1 MLTTHKDASVMG
13 IIFPNTYDNLV
24 PQLVTERAMAAI
36 PFAGRYRLIDFMLS
50 SMTNAGIGNVSLVTR
65 NNYHSLMDH
74 LGSGREWDLARKH
87 GGLNIIPPFAE
98 RTVTKIYDG
107 RMEALA
113 SILRFLDVQ
122 KEKYI
127 IITDCFQALNIDFK
141 PFIHA
146 HIDSGADVTAMY
158 QVASIP
164 DGAKNGN
171 YTLTLDENGRVTEF
185 LNNDYRA
192 GKQNLCM
199 NIYILER
206 EHLISMIKEA
216 MVRGLLYFERDMLA
230 PNLRT
235 LRVQGY
241 RYDGYVARI
250 ADLKSFFD
258 ENMRLLEDKNLD
270 ALFDKSRPVY
280 TKIRDDNPT
289 RYVAGARVNNS
300 MIADGCIIEGTVEN
314 SVLFRGVHVE
324 KGAVVRNCVLLQ
336 DTVVEVNA
344 NVEYVVTDK
353 DVQISAGKKL
363 SGSDTFPVYVAK
375 AHTV

>member
-122 KEKYI
+122 KEKYV

-141 PFIHA
+141 PFIRA

-171 YTLTLDENGRVTEF
+171 YTLTLDENSRVTEF

>member
-24 PQLVTERAMAAI
+24 PQLVAERAMAAI

-98 RTVTKIYDG
+98 RTVTKIYEG

-113 SILRFLDVQ
+113 SILRFLEVQ
-122 KEKYI
+122 KEKYVLL
-127 IITDCFQALNIDFK
+127 TDCFQALNIDFK
-141 PFIHA
+141 AFVRA
-146 HIDSGADVTAMY
+146 HIESGADVTAMY
-158 QVASIP
+158 QVAAIP

-171 YTLTLDENGRVTEF
+171 YTLTLDEKNRVQEI

-199 NIYILER
+199 NIYIMER
-206 EHLISMIKEA
+206 EHLIGMIKEA
-216 MVRGLLYFERDMLA
+216 AVRGQLYFERDMLA

-235 LRVQGY
+235 LDVRGY

-250 ADLKSFFD
+250 ADLKSFYD
-258 ENMRLLEDKNLD
+258 ENMRLLEDQNLD
-270 ALFDKSRPVY
+270 ALFDKSRPIY

-289 RYVAGARVNNS
+289 RYVAGAKVNNS
-300 MIADGCIIEGTVEN
+300 MVADGCIIEGTVEN

-324 KGAVVRNCVLLQ
+324 KGAVVRNCVLMQ

-344 NVEYVVTDK
+344 NVEYLVTDK

-375 AHTV
+375 AHSV

>member
-50 SMTNAGIGNVSLVTR
+50 NMTNAGVGNVSLVTR

-122 KEKYI
+122 KEKYV

-141 PFIHA
+141 PFIRA

-158 QVASIP
+158 QVALIP

-300 MIADGCIIEGTVEN
+300 MIADGCTIEGTVEN

>member
-1 MLTTHKDASVMG
+1 MG

-24 PQLVTERAMAAI
+24 PQLVAERALAAI

-113 SILRFLDVQ
+113 SILRFLEVQ
-122 KEKYI
+122 KEKYVLL
-127 IITDCFQALNIDFK
+127 TDCFQAVNIDFRA
-141 PFIHA
+141 FIYA
-146 HIDSGADVTAMY
+146 HIESCADVTAMY
-158 QVASIP
+158 QVTSIP

-171 YTLTLDENGRVTEF
+171 YTLTIGDDGRVTEF
-185 LNNDYRA
+185 LNNDYRS

-206 EHLISMIKEA
+206 EQLISMIKESA
-216 MVRGLLYFERDMLA
+216 VRGLLYFERDMLA
-230 PNLRT
+230 PNLRS
-235 LRVQGY
+235 LNVQSY

-250 ADLKSFFD
+250 SDLKSFYD
-258 ENMRLLEDKNLD
+258 ENMRLLEDENLD
-270 ALFDKSRPVY
+270 ALFTSARPIY

-289 RYVAGARVNNS
+289 RYVAGANVNNS

-314 SVLFRGVHVE
+314 SVLFRGVHVA
-324 KGAVVRNCVLLQ
+324 KGAVVRNCVLMQ

-344 NVEYVVTDK
+344 DVEYLVTDK
-353 DVQISAGKKL
+353 DVQITAGKKL

>member
-65 NNYHSLMDH
+65 TNYHSLMDH

-98 RTVTKIYDG
+98 RTVTKIYGG

-113 SILRFLDVQ
+113 SILRFLEVQ
-122 KEKYI
+122 KEKYVLL
-127 IITDCFQALNIDFK
+127 TDCFQALNIDFK
-141 PFIHA
+141 AFIRA
-146 HIDSGADVTAMY
+146 HMESGADVTAMY
-158 QVASIP
+158 QVAAIP

-171 YTLTLDENGRVTEF
+171 YTLTLDESGRVTEI
-185 LNNDYRA
+185 LNNDYRT
-192 GKQNLCM
+192 GKQNLGM

-206 EHLISMIKEA
+206 DLLISMIKESA
-216 MVRGLLYFERDMLA
+216 VRGQRYFERDMLA

-235 LRVQGY
+235 LCVRGY

-250 ADLKSFFD
+250 ADLKSFYD

-270 ALFDKSRPVY
+270 ALFDKNRPIY

-289 RYVAGARVNNS
+289 RYVAGAKVNNA

-324 KGAVVRNCVLLQ
+324 KGAVVRNCVLMQ

>member
-122 KEKYI
+122 KEKYV

-141 PFIHA
+141 LFIRA

-158 QVASIP
+158 QVTSIP

>member
-122 KEKYI
+122 KEKYV

-141 PFIHA
+141 PFIRA

>member
-113 SILRFLDVQ
+113 SILRFLEVQ
-122 KEKYI
+122 KEKYV

-141 PFIHA
+141 PFIRA

>member
-1 MLTTHKDASVMG
+1 MTHKDSSVMG

-24 PQLVTERAMAAI
+24 PQLVAERALAAI

-113 SILRFLDVQ
+113 SILRFLEVQ
-122 KEKYI
+122 KEKYVLL
-127 IITDCFQALNIDFK
+127 TDCFQAVNIDFRA
-141 PFIHA
+141 FIYA
-146 HIDSGADVTAMY
+146 HIESCADVTAMY
-158 QVASIP
+158 QVTSIP

-171 YTLTLDENGRVTEF
+171 YTLTIGDDGRVTEF
-185 LNNDYRA
+185 LNNDYRS

-206 EHLISMIKEA
+206 EQLISMIKESA
-216 MVRGLLYFERDMLA
+216 VRGLLYFERDMLA
-230 PNLRT
+230 PNLRS
-235 LRVQGY
+235 LNVQSY

-250 ADLKSFFD
+250 SDLKSFYD
-258 ENMRLLEDKNLD
+258 ENMRLLEDENLD
-270 ALFDKSRPVY
+270 ALFTSARPIY

-289 RYVAGARVNNS
+289 RYVAGANVNNS

-314 SVLFRGVHVE
+314 SVLFRGVHVA
-324 KGAVVRNCVLLQ
+324 KGAVVRNCVLMQ

-344 NVEYVVTDK
+344 DVEYLVTDK
-353 DVQISAGKKL
+353 DVQITAGKKL

>member
-122 KEKYI
+122 KEKYV

-141 PFIHA
+141 PFIRA

-171 YTLTLDENGRVTEF
+171 YTLTLDENGRVIEF

>member
-122 KEKYI
+122 KEKYV

-141 PFIHA
+141 PFIRA

-216 MVRGLLYFERDMLA
+216 MVRGLLYFERDMLT

>member
-122 KEKYI
+122 KEKYV

-141 PFIHA
+141 PFIRA

-158 QVASIP
+158 QVALIP

>member
-1 MLTTHKDASVMG
+1 MTHKDSSVMG

-24 PQLVTERAMAAI
+24 PQLVAERALAAI

-113 SILRFLDVQ
+113 SILRFLEVQ
-122 KEKYI
+122 KEKYVLL
-127 IITDCFQALNIDFK
+127 TDCFQAVNIDFRA
-141 PFIHA
+141 FIHA
-146 HIDSGADVTAMY
+146 HIESCADVTAMY
-158 QVASIP
+158 QVTLIP

-171 YTLTLDENGRVTEF
+171 YTLTIGDDGRVTEF
-185 LNNDYRA
+185 LNNDYRS

-206 EHLISMIKEA
+206 EQLISMIKESA
-216 MVRGLLYFERDMLA
+216 VRGLLYFERDMLA
-230 PNLRT
+230 PNLRS
-235 LRVQGY
+235 LNVQSY

-250 ADLKSFFD
+250 SDLKSFYD
-258 ENMRLLEDKNLD
+258 ENMRLLEDENLD
-270 ALFDKSRPVY
+270 ALFTSARPIY

-289 RYVAGARVNNS
+289 RYVAGANVNNS

-314 SVLFRGVHVE
+314 SVLFRGVHVA
-324 KGAVVRNCVLLQ
+324 KGAVVRNCVLMQ
-336 DTVVEVNA
+336 DTVVEVKA
-344 NVEYVVTDK
+344 DVEYLVTDK
-353 DVQISAGKKL
+353 DVQITAGKKL

>member
-122 KEKYI
+122 KEKYV

-141 PFIHA
+141 PFIRA

-235 LRVQGY
+235 LCVQGY

>member
-65 NNYHSLMDH
+65 TNYHSLMDH

-98 RTVTKIYDG
+98 RTVTKIYGG
-107 RMEALA
+107 RMDALA
-113 SILRFLDVQ
+113 SILRFLEVQ
-122 KEKYI
+122 KEKYVLL
-127 IITDCFQALNIDFK
+127 TDCFQALNIDFK
-141 PFIHA
+141 TFIRA
-146 HIDSGADVTAMY
+146 HMESGADVTAMY
-158 QVASIP
+158 QVAAIP

-171 YTLTLDENGRVTEF
+171 YTLTLDDSGRVTEI
-185 LNNDYRA
+185 LNNDYRT

-206 EHLISMIKEA
+206 DLLISMIKESA
-216 MVRGLLYFERDMLA
+216 VRGQRYFERDMLA

-235 LRVQGY
+235 LCVRGY

-250 ADLKSFFD
+250 ADLKSFYD

-270 ALFDKSRPVY
+270 ALFDKNRPIY

-289 RYVAGARVNNS
+289 RYVAGAKVNNA

-324 KGAVVRNCVLLQ
+324 KGAMVRNCVLMQ